1 MNTKLVAL
9 AILAIGAVGLTSAAV
24 AGPSSKKKLQ
34 RVVITAAPNGDNDH
48 FVLRPLKA
56 GRVSPDSGSRTACCW
71 SQRFIVRDG
80 QRIEID
86 NPLVTYT
93 GKLGTFTY
101 RAQIAWVDAGN
112 GYTIGT
118 GTWKLVQGSGAYKH
132 FKGHG
137 RLAISLLQGQDVDAS
152 WQAEGYLGPR

>member
-1 MNTKLVAL
+1 MSTKFAAL

-24 AGPSSKKKLQ
+24 AGPSSKKKPQ

-56 GRVSPDSGSRTACCW
+56 GKVSPDSGTRTACCW
-71 SQRFIVRDG
+71 TRRFLVRDG
-80 QRIEID
+80 QKIEIN

-101 RAQIAWVDAGN
+101 RARIAWLDGGN

-118 GTWKLVQGSGAYKH
+118 ATWKLVRGTGAYLH

-137 RLAISLLQGQDVDAS
+137 RLAISLAPGDNEQS

>member
-1 MNTKLVAL
+1 MSTKLAAL

-24 AGPSSKKKLQ
+24 AGPSSKKLQ
-34 RVVITAAPNGDNDH
+34 RVVITGAPNGDNDH

-56 GRVSPDSGSRTACCW
+56 GPVSRDSGSRTACCW

-80 QRIEID
+80 QKIEIN
-86 NPLVTYT
+86 NPLVTFN
-93 GKLGTFTY
+93 GQGGSFSY
-101 RAQIAWVDAGN
+101 RARIAWLDAGN

-118 GTWKLVQGSGAYKH
+118 GTWKLVRATGAYLH

-137 RLAISLLQGQDVDAS
+137 RLAISLAPGDNEQS